1 MRVASSMFPNTL
13 ASQLNLLEAKQ
24 LQLQTQAATGQRV
37 RNPEDDPAAVRRV
50 LDMQAES
57 RTLAQYQSN
66 IAKLQ
71 SQATTS
77 YDSISALQK
86 ISSRIGEIATLA
98 DGTKSQQ
105 DLNAYATEVG
115 QLIQQAAGLA
125 NSKFNGG
132 YLFGGTLSD
141 QPPFVVSTNSDGHV
155 TSVTYQGNT
164 SVAASEIATGAT
176 VSAQTLGANTTGSGP
191 TGLITDSR
199 TGADFFNHMIAL
211 QNDLLAGNTAN
222 IANTLNG
229 QLTKD
234 DDNFTYQIATN
245 AALQARLDAETSI
258 ASSRAAMLSKQISGE
273 ADADLSQTLVQ
284 LNETQT
290 AYQAALQSGAKIL
303 SLSLLDYLQ

>member
-1 MRVASSMFPNTL
+1 MFPDTL
-13 ASQLNLLEAKQ
+13 SSQLGLLEAKQ
-24 LQLQTQAATGQRV
+24 LQLQTQTATGQRV

-50 LDMQAES
+50 LDMQAEN
-57 RTLAQYQSN
+57 RTLVQYQSN

-71 SQATTS
+71 SQASAS

-115 QLIQQAAGLA
+115 QLIQQAAEIA

-141 QPPFVVSTNSDGHV
+141 QPPFEVATDGNGQV
-155 TSVTYQGNT
+155 TGVTYQGNT
-164 SVAASEIATGAT
+164 SVSSSEIATGAT

-199 TGADFFNHMIAL
+199 TGADFFSHMIAL
-211 QNDLLAGNTAN
+211 QNDLLAGNTTD
-222 IANTLNG
+222 ITSTLNA

-234 DDNFTYQIATN
+234 DDNFTNQIATN
-245 AALQARLDAETSI
+245 ASLQARLDAETSI
-258 ASSRAAMLSKQISGE
+258 ASNRAAMLAKQISGA

-284 LNETQT
+284 LSETQT
-290 AYQAALQSGAKIL
+290 AYQAALQSGAKVL
-303 SLSLLDYLQ
+303 NLSLLDYLR

>member
-1 MRVASSMFPNTL
+1 MRVASSMFPDTL
-13 ASQLNLLEAKQ
+13 ANQLGLLEAKQ

-37 RNPEDDPAAVRRV
+37 QNPEDDPAAVRQV
-50 LDMQAES
+50 LDMQAEN

-66 IAKLQ
+66 ISKLQ
-71 SQATTS
+71 SQASAS

-115 QLIQQAAGLA
+115 QLIQRAVEIT

-141 QPPFVVSTNSDGHV
+141 QPPFVVATNSDGHV
-155 TSVTYQGNT
+155 TGVTYQGNT
-164 SVAASEIATGAT
+164 SVSASEIATGAT
-176 VSAQTLGANTTGSGP
+176 VSSQTLGANTTGSGP

-211 QNDLLAGNTAN
+211 QNNLLAGNTTD
-222 IANTLNG
+222 IANTLSA

-234 DDNFTYQIATN
+234 DDNFTNQIATN

-258 ASSRAAMLSKQISGE
+258 ASNRAAALTKQISGA

-284 LNETQT
+284 LSEMQT
-290 AYQAALQSGAKIL
+290 AYQAALQSGAKVL
-303 SLSLLDYLQ
+303 SMSLLDYLK